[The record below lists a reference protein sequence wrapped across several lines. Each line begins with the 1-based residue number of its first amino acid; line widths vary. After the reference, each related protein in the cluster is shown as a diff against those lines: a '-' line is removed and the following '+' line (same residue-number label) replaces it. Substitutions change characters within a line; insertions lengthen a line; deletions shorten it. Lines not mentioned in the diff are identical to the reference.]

1 MVRAIIAVLLL
12 NAVAIVA
19 PLVYLNIRLVRSG
32 AYRDSLK
39 TAFSSAQVQSALGDG
54 MRVRQPVLGFLIP
67 FADSQFAEW
76 SVVLT
81 GSRGTGQ
88 LYGVATE
95 VNGVWEFSR
104 LAFESTRGKAN
115 VELTPVRQLRLPS
128 VPAKNV
134 YLVPIGL
141 TQGESVQWATD
152 YYKSKL
158 GIYVKLLPPVALD
171 PKLIDPARRQLNPNK
186 SVDLLAEKYPEIAR
200 DPSAILVGVT
210 SADMYFPGFN
220 WSYAENVRTEGRYA
234 IISTARL
241 HPPSLLG
248 RLNPEWLNSRLQKLL
263 TKNLVMLYFDLP
275 MSSDYT
281 SLLSGGVLSG
291 IEIDR
296 MGGEIIGA
304 ERQWDSFV
312 TPGDA
317 SVTLYDAP
325 NEHGPNESPGDK
337 LLWKMAYTG
346 SALPDT
352 GSQVFCMDLGV
363 GLIIQR
369 KADFVFPD
377 EPALQFSRIY
387 RNQDDR
393 SRAFGIG
400 GSNSFDIFLGGQ
412 MGVAVDLI
420 MEDGARTRFVHK
432 QPDASGDIY
441 QAGGGT
447 GSRFDYAKAIYSGA
461 SWQVKTVD
469 GWSYTFP
476 YKPKAL
482 PQNVTVLTGF
492 IDPGGQE
499 YTMERDS
506 FGSLMTVESPSGKWL
521 HFENDLQH
529 RIRIITSSLGQSV
542 RYDYDTGGRMIRA
555 TDSEGHVDSY
565 AYDEK
570 GGMLTAA
577 HGAEKPFLTN
587 AYFGDGSI
595 KEQILGDGRKFEYA
609 YFRGER
615 NIIRQNQITTPNGL
629 ETYIHYVPGG
639 YTQSLPA
646 PVPQ

>member
-1 MVRAIIAVLLL
+1 MVPVIVAVLLL
-12 NAVAIVA
+12 IAVAMIA
-19 PLVYLNIRLVRSG
+19 PLAYLNIRLVRSSAFQDG
-32 AYRDSLK
+32 IK
-39 TAFSSAQVQSALGDG
+39 TALSSPQVKGALGDG
-54 MRVRQPVLGFLIP
+54 IRAKRPVLGYLLA

-81 GSRGTGQ
+81 GSRGSGH
-88 LYGVATE
+88 LYGVATQ
-95 VNGVWEFSR
+95 VNGIWEFSR
-104 LAFESTRGKAN
+104 LAFESTNGEDK

-141 TQGESVQWATD
+141 APGESVQWATD

-158 GIYVKLLPPVALD
+158 GIYVKLLSPIALD
-171 PKLIDPARRQLNPNK
+171 PKLIDPARHQLNPDK
-186 SVDLLAEKYPEIAR
+186 CVALLAEKYPEIAR
-200 DPSAILVGVT
+200 DPFSILVGVT
-210 SADMYFPGFN
+210 STDMYFPGFN
-220 WSYAENVRTEGRYA
+220 WSYAENVRIEGRYA

-241 HPPSLLG
+241 HPPSLLA

-275 MSSDYT
+275 MSDDYT
-281 SLLSGGVLSG
+281 SLLSGGVFSG
-291 IEIDR
+291 TGIDQ

-304 ERQWDSFV
+304 EGQWDSFV
-312 TPGDA
+312 TPGEP
-317 SVTLYDAP
+317 SVTLYDSP
-325 NEHGPNESPGDK
+325 NEGHGDK
-337 LLWKMAYTG
+337 FLWKMAYPR
-346 SALPDT
+346 SAIPDT
-352 GSQVFCMDLGV
+352 SSQLFFVDLGI
-363 GLIIQR
+363 GLIVQR

-377 EPALQFSRIY
+377 DPALQFSRVY

-420 MEDGARTRFVHK
+420 MEDGARTHFVHER
-432 QPDASGDIY
+432 PDASGDIY

-447 GSRFDYAKAIYSGA
+447 GSRFDYAKAIYRGA

-469 GWSYTFP
+469 GWTYTFP

-492 IDPGGQE
+492 INPAGQE

-521 HFENDLQH
+521 RFENDLQH
-529 RIRIITSSLGQSV
+529 RIRSITSSLGRSV
-542 RYDYDTGGRMIRA
+542 RYEYDSGGRMIQA
-555 TDSEGHVDSY
+555 TDSEGHVDAYS
-565 AYDEK
+565 YDEK
-570 GGMLTAA
+570 GEMLTAA
-577 HGAEKPFLTN
+577 HGTEKPFLTN
-587 AYFGDGSI
+587 AYFSDSSI
-595 KEQILGDGRKFEYA
+595 KEQILGDGRKCEYA
-609 YFRGER
+609 YFRTEG
-615 NIIRQNQITTPNGL
+615 NVIRENQITTPNGL
-629 ETYIHYVPGG
+629 ETHIQYVPGG

>member
-1 MVRAIIAVLLL
+1 
-12 NAVAIVA
+12 
-19 PLVYLNIRLVRSG
+19 
-32 AYRDSLK
+32 
-39 TAFSSAQVQSALGDG
+39 
-54 MRVRQPVLGFLIP
+54 
-67 FADSQFAEW
+67 
-76 SVVLT
+76 
-81 GSRGTGQ
+81 
-88 LYGVATE
+88 
-95 VNGVWEFSR
+95 
-104 LAFESTRGKAN
+104 
-115 VELTPVRQLRLPS
+115 
-128 VPAKNV
+128 
-134 YLVPIGL
+134 
-141 TQGESVQWATD
+141 
-152 YYKSKL
+152 
-158 GIYVKLLPPVALD
+158 
-171 PKLIDPARRQLNPNK
+171 
-186 SVDLLAEKYPEIAR
+186 
-200 DPSAILVGVT
+200 
-210 SADMYFPGFN
+210 
-220 WSYAENVRTEGRYA
+220 
-234 IISTARL
+234 
-241 HPPSLLG
+241 
-248 RLNPEWLNSRLQKLL
+248 
-263 TKNLVMLYFDLP
+263 
-275 MSSDYT
+275 
-281 SLLSGGVLSG
+281 
-291 IEIDR
+291 
-296 MGGEIIGA
+296 
-304 ERQWDSFV
+304 V

-325 NEHGPNESPGDK
+325 NEHGPNESPGDT

-420 MEDGARTRFVHK
+420 MEDGARTHFVHK
-432 QPDASGDIY
+432 QPDASGDVY

-469 GWSYTFP
+469 GWTYTFP

-615 NIIRQNQITTPNGL
+615 NIIRENQITTPNGL
-629 ETYIHYVPGG
+629 ETYIQYVPGG
-639 YTQSLPA
+639 YTQTLPA